1 MENSRGKNL
10 AKNTI
15 IIAIGKMCTQLLN
28 FFLLPLYTYL
38 LSKEEYGI
46 VELLNTYVSLLLPVL
61 TLQIEQG
68 IFLFLAEAREK
79 VERTKEI
86 MSTSIFF
93 MCVACMISGI
103 AGIFLQDIFNSSY
116 TVYLILNLIAI
127 AWSNTLLQSARGLG
141 DMAGYSVG
149 SFLTGAVT
157 VVLNIVFLV
166 YMRQGSVGILKATF
180 CGNIACILFLL
191 IRIKIFRFFSIKKIR
206 RAVLK
211 EMLRY
216 SFPLVPNTLAW
227 WAISASDRTVVSWF
241 LGIGYNGI
249 LSVAHKFA
257 SMYMIVY
264 NVFNY
269 SWTEAVVVNAA
280 DEQGKKFL
288 QKTLNTA
295 FDFFSSMCIGIIA
308 CIPFVFSLLVN
319 SEYEYAYSFIP
330 LFMLASLFNVLTSL
344 YGALYIAKKMTK
356 EIAVT
361 TIIIGI
367 INIAL
372 NAGLISYIG
381 LWASAVSSVVAYGI
395 IVIYRAVEIKKIFSI
410 KIEKKRIFLSLCI
423 YCLCYI
429 LYLRDQMETNIISF
443 VIAGVYAWFVNKEL
457 LSEFIKQ
464 IEIRLVKRDGDK

>member
-1 MENSRGKNL
+1 MGNSRGKNL

-15 IIAIGKMCTQLLN
+15 IIAVGKLCTQLLN

-68 IFLFLAEAREK
+68 VFLFLAESRGK
-79 VERTKEI
+79 CGRIKEI

-93 MCVACMISGI
+93 IGIVCVISGVT
-103 AGIFLQDIFNSSY
+103 GVLLQSIFNNAY
-116 TVYLILNLIAI
+116 TIYLILNLTAI
-127 AWSNTLLQSARGLG
+127 AWSNTLLQSARGVG
-141 DMAGYSVG
+141 DMIGYSVG

-166 YMRQGSVGILKATF
+166 YMQQGSVGILKATF
-180 CGNIACILFLL
+180 CGNIACILFLFL
-191 IRIKIFRFFSIKKIR
+191 RIKLFRFFSIKKIR
-206 RAVLK
+206 CATLK

-227 WAISASDRTVVSWF
+227 WAISASDRTIVSLF
-241 LGIGYNGI
+241 LGVGYNGI

-257 SMYMIVY
+257 SIYMVVY

-269 SWTEAVVVNAA
+269 SWTEAAVVNAA
-280 DEQGKKFL
+280 DEQGRQFL

-295 FDFFSSMCIGIIA
+295 FNFFSSMCIGIIA
-308 CIPFVFSLLVN
+308 CIPFVFPLLVN

-344 YGALYIAKKMTK
+344 YGALYTAKKMTK

-367 INIAL
+367 VNIVL

-395 IVIYRAVEIKKIFSI
+395 IVIFRAAEIKKIFLI
-410 KIEKKRIFLSLCI
+410 KIDKKYIMISLGI
-423 YCLCYI
+423 YCFSFI
-429 LYLRDQMETNIISF
+429 LYLRNKVGTNIILF
-443 VIAGVYAWFVNKEL
+443 AVAGTYAWFVNREL
-457 LSEFIKQ
+457 LLEFIRQ
-464 IEIRLVKRDGDK
+464 IKTCLVKRDRDK